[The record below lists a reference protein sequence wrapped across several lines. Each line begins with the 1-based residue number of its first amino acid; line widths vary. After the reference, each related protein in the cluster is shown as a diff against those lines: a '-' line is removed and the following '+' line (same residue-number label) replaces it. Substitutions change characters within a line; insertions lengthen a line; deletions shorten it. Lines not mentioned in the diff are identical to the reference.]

1 MLVFVSIATFNER
14 ENIAPL
20 LTQIR
25 QVSPDAHIIV
35 VDDDSPDG
43 TGQIVDELA
52 GTDDHIIAVH
62 RPRKSGYASA
72 HKAAIS
78 LALGRGADVIVTMDA
93 DFSHDPGVIPALI
106 AGVAESDIAIGSRYI
121 RGGGV
126 RDWPWHRRF
135 LSATANALTRL
146 CLGLS
151 AHDCTSGFRAYRAD
165 LLRRLDLGIFAT
177 EGYAFLE
184 ESLYECR
191 KLKARIAEV
200 PIIFTDRFL
209 GSSKMSRK
217 IVWEA
222 LFMVWRVWFQHGLRR
237 SPKKK
242 A

>member
-1 MLVFVSIATFNER
+1 MPVYISIATYNER

-43 TGQIVDELA
+43 TGQIVDDFA
-52 GTDDHIIAVH
+52 ATDSGIIPVH
-62 RPRKSGYASA
+62 RARKSGYASA
-72 HKAAIS
+72 HKHAIG
-78 LALGRGADVIVTMDA
+78 LALERGADVIVTMDA
-93 DFSHDPGVIPALI
+93 DFSHDPGVIPGLI
-106 AGVAESDIAIGSRYI
+106 AAVTEADIAIGSRYI
-121 RGGGV
+121 PGGGV

-135 LSATANALTRL
+135 LSATANAFTRA
-146 CLGLS
+146 CLGIS

-200 PIIFTDRFL
+200 PIIFADRKL
-209 GSSKMSRK
+209 GKSKLSQG
-217 IVWEA
+217 VVFEA
-222 LFMVWRVWFQHGLRR
+222 MLNLAKLTLRR
-237 SPKKK
+237 FTGR
-242 A
+242 

>member
-1 MLVFVSIATFNER
+1 MPAYISIATYNER
-14 ENIAPL
+14 DNIAPL
-20 LTQIR
+20 LSQIR
-25 QVSPDAHIIV
+25 QVSPAAHIIV

-43 TGQIVDELA
+43 TGQIVDEFA
-52 GTDDHIIAVH
+52 ASDDHIIPVH

-72 HKAAIS
+72 HRQAIS
-78 LALGRGADVIVTMDA
+78 LALERGADVIVTMDA
-93 DFSHDPGVIPALI
+93 DFSHDPGVIPGL
-106 AGVAESDIAIGSRYI
+106 VAAVTEADIAIGSRYI

-146 CLGLS
+146 CLGIS

-184 ESLYECR
+184 ESLYECG

-200 PIIFTDRFL
+200 PIIFTDRKL
-209 GSSKMSRK
+209 GKSKLSRG
-217 IVWEA
+217 VVLEA
-222 LFMVWRVWFQHGLRR
+222 MANLAKLTLKRLTGR
-237 SPKKK
+237 
-242 A
+242 